1 MVNSRGL
8 LQNGMVRIVIS
19 KALIGS
25 LKQLSYVEEGKHKRK
40 LGFALISLTQ
50 QAQEHHTDC
59 HADNPCESQDLI
71 KRPQMKPQ

>member
-40 LGFALISLTQ
+40 LRFALFSLTQ
-50 QAQEHHTDC
+50 QAQEHHTGRGKQGS
-59 HADNPCESQDLI
+59 PRRFSQ
-71 KRPQMKPQ
+71 